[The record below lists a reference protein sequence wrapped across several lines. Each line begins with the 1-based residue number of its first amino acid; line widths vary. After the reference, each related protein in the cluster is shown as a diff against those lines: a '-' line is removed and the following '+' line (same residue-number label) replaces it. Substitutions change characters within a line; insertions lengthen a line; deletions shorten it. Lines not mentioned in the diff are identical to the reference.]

1 MHVCFLNI
9 YFLSFV
15 DKMKC
20 WCGKKTQHNEQTQNG
35 RRERVSYFPILRLCN
50 LIYTHCHPVT
60 FIFVRTLIDIMLP
73 PAPNRL
79 NNVTNFNPNLWPFN
93 QVLTLKHT
101 FMMAGV

>member
-1 MHVCFLNI
+1 
-9 YFLSFV
+9 
-15 DKMKC
+15 
-20 WCGKKTQHNEQTQNG
+20 
-35 RRERVSYFPILRLCN
+35 
-50 LIYTHCHPVT
+50 
-60 FIFVRTLIDIMLP
+60 MLP